1 MFINHFNE
9 IYVMINVAINATI
22 YGTNS
27 VSRFGSFA
35 MSVILSNKPP
45 KLTGIYSKN
54 EKRRA
59 VSCFI
64 PSNIAATIVAPDR
77 LIPGISAQACATDN
91 NCVFHRKVAIILR
104 PRKFLIIQRPTA
116 VIRRKSQPF
125 SHLLSIDR
133 CNL

>member
-59 VSCFI
+59 VSA
-64 PSNIAATIVAPDR
+64 SYQVTSLLR
-77 LIPGISAQACATDN
+77 LL
-91 NCVFHRKVAIILR
+91 H
-104 PRKFLIIQRPTA
+104 LIG
-116 VIRRKSQPF
+116 
-125 SHLLSIDR
+125 
-133 CNL
+133 